1 LKAALTYSSKDVSAK
16 SNEQICENSKAK
28 FMKCYEINGRD
39 VIPGLPVIHTDG
51 RPHVLVGE
59 TGPTPFG
66 RAKRATKVFL
76 NDDLIILS
84 HGANRIMSAELSQ
97 DAEGIFWLSPEQIG
111 TYSWAIVRFNYEDPD
126 RSVAVKVSPEY
137 KQRQVVQHQVED
149 DLKTLQ
155 EAIFPFV
162 TVNTG
167 ASVLT
172 QVYPGTELEV
182 TELTKKIVR
191 GTEPTFRRPFRVPTY
206 SYGSKPLFTIKLN
219 SLILPHIRASVHKAI
234 DGAA

>member
-1 LKAALTYSSKDVSAK
+1 
-16 SNEQICENSKAK
+16 
-28 FMKCYEINGRD
+28 MKCYEINGRD

-59 TGPTPFG
+59 TCLY
-66 RAKRATKVFL
+66 AFL
-76 NDDLIILS
+76 PSEARNQSFPENDDLIILS

-97 DAEGIFWLSPEQIG
+97 DAEGVFWLSPEQIG
-111 TYSWAIVRFNYEDPD
+111 TYSLAIVRFNYEDPD
-126 RSVAVKVSPEY
+126 RSIAVKVSPEY
-137 KQRQVVQHQVED
+137 KSRQVVQHQVED

-182 TELTKKIVR
+182 TELTKKMVR
-191 GTEPTFRRPFRVPTY
+191 GTEPTFMKPFRVPTF